1 MKNSSKLRT
10 RKRQGEYLVNPIQG
24 MVIGS
29 LCILVAMAAGW
40 TGYEIGQRDL
50 DVPHSELIGSLQ
62 SLFDAERRSLHSEK
76 RETGEHLDAL
86 ARKMGQMQAE
96 LLRLE
101 AMGERL
107 VEMGGLDN
115 GEFDFMEIPALGG
128 PESPNDVSASLPEMI
143 ADLDVLA
150 QRIEDREIKLAMLE
164 DLLLSRE
171 ITENSKPAGRP
182 VAAGWISSHYGWRKD
197 PFNGKKNMHRGI
209 DFVGKPGTDIIA
221 MADGL
226 VSWAGNRSGYGK
238 TVEIR
243 HGNGYVTRYAHNSK
257 LLVSEGELVRQGQ
270 VIAAMG
276 RSGRAT
282 GTHLH
287 FEVIRGGKTVNP
299 LKFVKAVGTEKTD
312 S

>member
-1 MKNSSKLRT
+1 MKNSSKR
-10 RKRQGEYLVNPIQG
+10 RNRNCQGEHRIGPKQSV
-24 MVIGS
+24 VIGS
-29 LCILVAMAAGW
+29 VCMLLTLSAGW
-40 TGYEIGQRDL
+40 IGYELGHRDM
-50 DVPHSELIGSLQ
+50 DEPHARLIGYVQ
-62 SLFDAERRSLHSEK
+62 VLFDAERRSLHSEK

-86 ARKMGQMQAE
+86 ARRLGQMQAE

-115 GEFDFMEIPALGG
+115 GEFNFTEVPALGG
-128 PESPNDVSASLPEMI
+128 PDSPGDVSASLPEMV

-171 ITENSKPAGRP
+171 VNEQSKPAGRP
-182 VAAGWISSHYGWRKD
+182 VDAGWISSHYGWRKD
-197 PFNGKKNMHRGI
+197 PFSGKKNLHRGI
-209 DFVGKPGTDIIA
+209 DFVGKLGSDIIA

-243 HGNGYVTRYAHNSK
+243 HGNGFVTRYAHNSK
-257 LLVSEGELVRQGQ
+257 LFVSEGELVRQGQ

-299 LKFVKAVGTEKTD
+299 LKFVKAAKAKTTD

>member
-1 MKNSSKLRT
+1 VLS
-10 RKRQGEYLVNPIQG
+10 
-24 MVIGS
+24 
-29 LCILVAMAAGW
+29 AGW
-40 TGYEIGQRDL
+40 IGYEIGQRDSE
-50 DVPHSELIGSLQ
+50 VPHSELIGSLQ
-62 SLFDAERRSLHSEK
+62 GLFDAERRSLHREK

-86 ARKMGQMQAE
+86 ARKLGQMQAE

-115 GEFDFMEIPALGG
+115 GEFDFTEIPALGG
-128 PESPNDVSASLPEMI
+128 PESPGDVSASLPEMV

-150 QRIEDREIKLAMLE
+150 KRIEDREIKLAMLE

-171 ITENSKPAGRP
+171 VNEQSKPSGRP
-182 VAAGWISSHYGWRKD
+182 VEAGWISSHYGWRKD
-197 PFNGKKNMHRGI
+197 PFTGKKNLHRGI

-226 VSWAGNRSGYGK
+226 VSWAGTRSGYGK

-243 HGNGYVTRYAHNSK
+243 HGNGFVTRYAHNSK
-257 LLVSEGELVRQGQ
+257 LFVSEGELVRQGQ

-276 RSGRAT
+276 KSGRAT

-299 LKFVKAVGTEKTD
+299 LKFVQAVEAQKTD